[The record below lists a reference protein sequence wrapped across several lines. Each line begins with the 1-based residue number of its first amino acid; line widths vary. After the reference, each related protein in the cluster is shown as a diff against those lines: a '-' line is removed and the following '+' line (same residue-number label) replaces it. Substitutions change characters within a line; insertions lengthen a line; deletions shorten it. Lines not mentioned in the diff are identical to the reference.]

1 MLENKKYVEIT
12 SNGQKIK
19 INRSGIIGH
28 GNPIDSGEPPVITKL
43 DELRRFINSNFII
56 CDGVNRKIPSNFLR
70 HTYRH
75 ATGNDIRRGEFIYAM
90 HLEGYDIY
98 PVKEGSI
105 FCYFN
110 YDEAKFWLQFENHYP
125 KIAGQYRSSFGRDY
139 NLVTPN
145 YL

>member
-1 MLENKKYVEIT
+1 MDKNKKFVEIT

-19 INRSGIIGH
+19 INRSGIIGQ
-28 GNPIDSGEPPVITKL
+28 GNPIDSGEAPDKAEL
-43 DELRRFINSNFII
+43 DKLRRFINSNFII
-56 CDGVNRKIPSNFLR
+56 CNGVNRKIPSNFLR

-90 HLEGYDIY
+90 HLEGYDIC

-110 YDEAKFWLQFENHYP
+110 FDEIDFWMQMEDHYP
-125 KIAGQYRSSFGRDY
+125 KLASQYRSSYGRNY

-145 YL
+145 

>member
-19 INRSGIIGH
+19 INRSGIIGQ
-28 GNPIDSGEPPVITKL
+28 GNPIDSGEAPDRAKL

-70 HTYRH
+70 YTYRH
-75 ATGNDIRRGEFIYAM
+75 ATGNDIQRGEFIYAM

-98 PVKEGSI
+98 PVEEGSI